1 MQPGDVKRFA
11 VIGLGKMGLDWVANL
26 LEGGYQVI
34 GYDSVPEVRGR
45 AAAKLAKALGW
56 IGKKRHPDD
65 GGFVAAASAR
75 FTCAGSEEEFVGALP
90 SCQVLLEVVIEDLRV
105 KCDLLARLAPHLGD
119 DTVIWTNTSSLS
131 VHTMG
136 VASGRRDRF
145 IGTHGM
151 NPVYQMAAVEVVCH
165 PELSGETITLT
176 LAVLKGLGKEPFVA
190 SDVTGF
196 WVNKHLV
203 PFMLDAVR
211 ALERGEI
218 TVEDGDRGLKGSLGH
233 PQGVFKLSDFIG
245 SDTMYRV
252 AMAMYL
258 ATQDPRYYPPALLAR
273 MFKRGELGVK
283 TGKGFYEWDGF
294 TAKAGRSF
302 AEFSIK
308 SSDTLLEV

>member
-1 MQPGDVKRFA
+1 MQPEEVKRFA
-11 VIGLGKMGLDWVANL
+11 VIGLGKMGLDWAANL

-34 GYDSVPEVRGR
+34 GYDSVPEARGR
-45 AAAKLAKALGW
+45 AGATLAKALGW
-56 IGKKRHPDD
+56 IAKKRHPDD
-65 GGFVAAASAR
+65 AEFVAKASAR
-75 FTCAGSEEEFVGALP
+75 FTCAASEPEFVAALP
-90 SCQVLLEVVIEDLRV
+90 ACQVLLEVIIEDLRV
-105 KCDLLARLAPHLGD
+105 KCDLLARLAPHLGEQAL
-119 DTVIWTNTSSLS
+119 VWTNTSSLS

-165 PELSGETITLT
+165 PELAEETIGLTLT
-176 LAVLKGLGKEPFVA
+176 ILKNLGKDPFVA

-203 PFMLDAVR
+203 PFMLEAVR

-245 SDTMYRV
+245 ADTMYRV
-252 AMAMYL
+252 GMAMYL

-283 TGKGFYEWDGF
+283 TGKGFYEWEGF
-294 TAKAGRSF
+294 TAKAARSF
-302 AEFSIK
+302 AEFTIK